1 MSAVV
6 FDTLKFVETLEE
18 AGVDNRVAKA
28 ISTAVRDSHEAANLA
43 TKGDLREM
51 ELRMDAKHE
60 ALRAEINLI
69 KWMMGIMLAAII
81 SILIKSFF

>member
-1 MSAVV
+1 
-6 FDTLKFVETLEE
+6 
-18 AGVDNRVAKA
+18 
-28 ISTAVRDSHEAANLA
+28 
-43 TKGDLREM
+43 M